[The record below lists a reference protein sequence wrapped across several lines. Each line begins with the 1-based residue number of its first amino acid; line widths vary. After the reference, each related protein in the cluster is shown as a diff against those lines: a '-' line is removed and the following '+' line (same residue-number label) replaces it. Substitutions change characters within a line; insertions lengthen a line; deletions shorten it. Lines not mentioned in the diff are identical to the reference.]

1 MVDDDA
7 AVRFFQ
13 QGRRNGHVRAMG
25 IDDEQQGLAVT
36 DVLSRFRRNEQIL
49 EVRIV
54 HDLVFQAPDGIGL
67 VADDNVYR
75 LACQTCHVGHAD
87 GSTDAV
93 VIFPFMAHDQD
104 HVARIDEFVDRLGDD
119 AGPDAGVLFDAARL
133 AAIKMRRPVFFIDD
147 DLVAAAAQSQVEA
160 SPGFRSQF
168 TEIGLTGCNDFAREE
183 GNAHTERHRDA
194 VDRMDGT
201 YLFQERKIIFLII
214 FQRVPAHA
222 GNIFFIAISP
232 DKTVLPR

>member
-67 VADDNVYR
+67 VADDDVYR
-75 LACQTCHVGHAD
+75 LACQTGHVGYAD
-87 GSTDAV
+87 GSADAV
-93 VIFPFMAHDQD
+93 VVFPFMAHDQD
-104 HVARIDEFVDRLGDD
+104 HIARIDEFVNGLGDD
-119 AGPDAGVLFDAARL
+119 AGPNARILFDTTRL
-133 AAIKMRRPVFFIDD
+133 AAVKVRRPVFFIDD
-147 DLVAAAAQSQVEA
+147 DLVPAAA
-160 SPGFRSQF
+160 
-168 TEIGLTGCNDFAREE
+168 
-183 GNAHTERHRDA
+183 
-194 VDRMDGT
+194 
-201 YLFQERKIIFLII
+201 
-214 FQRVPAHA
+214 
-222 GNIFFIAISP
+222 
-232 DKTVLPR
+232 